1 MQGTLELVRKELH
14 RAMMPWET
22 GLLVELVMN
31 VEDHGI
37 NPDVP
42 LYGLP
47 SFRYNDWLMILQEI
61 SDN

>member
-1 MQGTLELVRKELH
+1 MQGLRIQGTLELVRKELH

-22 GLLVELVMN
+22 GLLVVRKLVMN

-42 LYGLP
+42 FAQGQQHFL
-47 SFRYNDWLMILQEI
+47 
-61 SDN
+61 